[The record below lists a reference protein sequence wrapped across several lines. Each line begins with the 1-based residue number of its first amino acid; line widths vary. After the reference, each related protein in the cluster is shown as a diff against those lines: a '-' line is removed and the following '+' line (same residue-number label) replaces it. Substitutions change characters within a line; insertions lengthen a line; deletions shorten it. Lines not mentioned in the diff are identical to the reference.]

1 MSKKL
6 VVANNQRENFVSFH
20 HDIQADEPFYD
31 YAGYRSLLF
40 EFGVVQGQ
48 PKVQFLNIETGDR
61 SDTYEGVYLNGYLDT
76 VELATTAAV
85 VLDANQVPYV
95 NKELGHAPSLTKL
108 SAYAK
113 LAAQGVQI
121 PYTFGGAAYALL
133 AGFANKQI
141 TLELPFILKRADADR
156 GVDNYKVSSYKQ
168 AEKILKD
175 QPERSVWVAQEFI
188 PNDGFYL
195 VSFYHGKPE
204 FGIFR
209 SMGERKDKR
218 EDLSHMFKPK
228 GGENATLLEVAKL
241 PGTLLDTSVRATMA
255 LNRQFAS
262 VDSIYVPETDMTY
275 VLEVNYNPQLV
286 TIETFK
292 EVRKKAFLE
301 AMRHL
306 GN

>member
-6 VVANNQRENFVSFH
+6 VIANNQRENFVSFH
-20 HDIQADEPFYD
+20 RDIQADEPFYD
-31 YAGYRSLLF
+31 YVGYRSLLF
-40 EFGVVQGQ
+40 EFGVVDGK
-48 PKVQFLNIETGDR
+48 PKILFLNSETGDM
-61 SDTYEGVYLNGYLDT
+61 SDAYGGVYLNGYLDT

-85 VLDANQVPYV
+85 VLDAQHVTYV

-113 LAAQGVQI
+113 LAAEGVQI

-133 AGFANKQI
+133 AGFANKRI
-141 TLELPFILKRADADR
+141 TLDLPFILKRADADR
-156 GVDNYKVSSYKQ
+156 GVDNYKISSYEQ
-168 AEKILKD
+168 AEAILKD
-175 QPERSVWVAQEFI
+175 QPERSIWVAQEFI

-218 EDLSHMFKPK
+218 EELSHMFKPK
-228 GGENATLLEVAKL
+228 GGQNATLLDIAKL
-241 PGTLLDTSVRATMA
+241 PGSLLDTSVRATRA
-255 LNRQFAS
+255 LDRQFAS
-262 VDSIYVPETDMTY
+262 VDSIYVPETDLTY

-292 EVRKKAFLE
+292 DTRKKAFLD
-301 AMRHL
+301 AMKRL
-306 GN
+306 GS